1 VEGGRLKEEDLWDP
15 ESSKVGE
22 KTATG
27 VLRMRL
33 EDWIWENRAN

>member
-1 VEGGRLKEEDLWDP
+1 MEGGRLKEEDLWDF

-22 KTATG
+22 KIVMG

-33 EDWIWENRAN
+33 EDWIWENRVN